1 MPDYGESE
9 LFDELDKLVLAY
21 ADGLTTTP
29 ARVDDALYA
38 DLAKKLGNEQMVEL
52 TSAIAWKNYLARFNC
67 GFAVEAEGMSEAGF
81 CLLPDQA
88 N

>member
-1 MPDYGESE
+1 MPDYAESE

-21 ADGLTTTP
+21 ADGLTATP
-29 ARVDDALYA
+29 ARVGDALYA
-38 DLAKKLGNEQMVEL
+38 DLAKKLQPEQMVEL
-52 TSAIAWKNYLARFNC
+52 TSAIAWKNYLARFNS